1 MSYRESRCTMP
12 IDSAGASDFEES
24 VHDACEGAQRLN
36 YQSTSCIQYRDRS
49 RFRPGGTLPHENE
62 PARFPTVLFRA
73 LSLIERDGLFNVIC
87 WQPHGRCF
95 VIHKRKELEALLP
108 RYFKSI
114 TKYKSLQR
122 QLYNYGFRR
131 LKSTKDK
138 GGYYHEFFLRDR
150 PDLLCY
156 IDRTGEAGSGVR
168 ARRIEPE
175 PNFYRL
181 PFVTP
186 YQSASVPGAVGLN
199 SESRAS
205 LVMATSLSKTNGDVG
220 LSQESEI
227 FVSNV
232 RQELSS
238 WIEGDDETSCPVFKS
253 FLNSLGLSKSIA
265 EGRECA
271 GQDSTCEDFPSDQA
285 LLVALEER
293 CGYGSPVLADLEPIP
308 LFPFLPHPMYQ
319 VGQH

>member
-1 MSYRESRCTMP
+1 MS
-12 IDSAGASDFEES
+12 IDSSYTEKSGER
-24 VHDACEGAQRLN
+24 AQRPN
-36 YQSTSCIQYRDRS
+36 HQFTSCIQYHDRS

-73 LSLIERDGLFNVIC
+73 LNLIERDGFCNVIC

-95 VIHKRKELEALLP
+95 VIHKRKEFEALLP

-156 IDRTGEAGSGVR
+156 IDRTGESGLGVR
-168 ARRIEPE
+168 ARRIEYE
-175 PNFYRL
+175 PNFYHL

-186 YQSASVPGAVGLN
+186 FQPASVPGAARLN
-199 SESRAS
+199 SRSPAS
-205 LVMATSLSKTNGDVG
+205 MVMVTSLSKTNGDVE

-227 FVSNV
+227 FFSSVW
-232 RQELSS
+232 QELKS
-238 WIEGDDETSCPVFKS
+238 WTEGDDETSCPVFKS
-253 FLNSLGLSKSIA
+253 YLNSLGLSESIA
-265 EGRECA
+265 EGQEQA

-293 CGYGSPVLADLEPIP
+293 CGYGSPVLAELEPIP